1 MSRDWKE
8 IRLAGT
14 ALRLRSPVD
23 LEPAGREGIDSP
35 VSVFQ
40 GATIEVT
47 VDEGPFCDPLT
58 GYGDRPE
65 HRISEEVVG
74 GRPARVVS
82 FRLEGDQGALA
93 GAHFESA
100 AEDPG
105 PSRLT
110 IAVIG
115 RQDLGGD
122 VPLEMVKSVR
132 FVTREGRANG

>member
-1 MSRDWKE
+1 MPREWKE

-23 LEPAGREGIDSP
+23 LAAAGREGIDSH

-40 GATIEVT
+40 GKNLEVT

-65 HRISEEVVG
+65 HRMTEEPIG

-82 FRLEGDQGALA
+82 FRLDEAQGHFA
-93 GAHFESA
+93 GAHFDGEGEGS
-100 AEDPG
+100 G
-105 PSRLT
+105 PSKLT

-115 RQDLGGD
+115 REDLGGD
-122 VPLEMVKSVR
+122 VPLQVVKSVQ
-132 FVTREGRANG
+132 FDTREGRAHG